1 MDIGSIPSVSAA
13 ASTDLASQITSSRNA
28 INDSGSPATG
38 SVSGFSELV
47 QGLLRQTNGAQLTA
61 ENAIQ
66 DFATGKN
73 ENIQQVVLAIA
84 NADMSFQF
92 FLEIRNKVIDSY
104 NELMRMQF

>member
-1 MDIGSIPSVSAA
+1 MDFNSINSIASIASPNTVDA
-13 ASTDLASQITSSRNA
+13 ASASKNLAGTAPSSNVA
-28 INDSGSPATG
+28 
-38 SVSGFSELV
+38 GFSDLM
-47 QGLLRQTNGAQLTA
+47 QGFLHRTNSAQVVA

-73 ENIQQVVLAIA
+73 DNIQQVVLAMA
-84 NADMSFQF
+84 NADMTFKF